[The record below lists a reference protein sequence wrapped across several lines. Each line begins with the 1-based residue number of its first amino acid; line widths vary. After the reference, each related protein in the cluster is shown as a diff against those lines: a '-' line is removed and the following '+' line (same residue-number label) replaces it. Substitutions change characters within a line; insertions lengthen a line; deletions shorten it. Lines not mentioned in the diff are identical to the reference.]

1 MYVICEEGGGRRGS
15 IYVICEGGA
24 VPAPPPLP
32 VRLLLPP
39 VACRPLLPRPVELLP
54 LPRHLPLGAL
64 SPMVTVLT
72 ISVTLAAFFTNS
84 LVTGGWCAR
93 RCVAGRA

>member
-1 MYVICEEGGGRRGS
+1 MRAELFR
-15 IYVICEGGA
+15 
-24 VPAPPPLP
+24 
-32 VRLLLPP
+32 LLPP
-39 VACRPLLPRPVELLP
+39 SPSDCFSLPSPVDLFFLV
-54 LPRHLPLGAL
+54 L
-64 SPMVTVLT
+64 SNFYHFRVISPSARSVLMVTVLT